1 VKTADFAK
9 AYPEHF
15 FQGGIQEHNTATV
28 AGAMSTRGIL
38 TFFADFGVFGI
49 DEVYNQQ
56 RINDINYTNLKTV
69 ITHVGL
75 DVGPDGKTHQC
86 VDYIGLIR
94 SLYRAKVIVP
104 CDPNQTDRVIRYIS
118 ATQGNFFVATGRNRW
133 PVMYGKDEQPTFA
146 GDYIFH
152 YGKMDVLAEGTDG
165 AIVTYGGLVSKALAA
180 REKLA
185 EKGKIFAVI
194 NMPCVDETDEQT
206 LARLAG
212 LPLIVTYEDHNV
224 RTGIVPVIT
233 AGLLKAGFKGKLIS
247 LGATNY
253 GASGETDEVL
263 ASQGLD
269 MGTLVEKI
277 LNSKA

>member
-1 VKTADFAK
+1 
-9 AYPEHF
+9 
-15 FQGGIQEHNTATV
+15 
-28 AGAMSTRGIL
+28 MSISGIL

-56 RINDINYTNLKTV
+56 RINDINNTNLKTV

-118 ATQGNFFVATGRNRW
+118 SAKGNFFVATGRNRW
-133 PVMYGKDEQPTFA
+133 PVICKGEGQPYFA
-146 GDYIFH
+146 GDYSFR
-152 YGKMDVLAEGTDG
+152 YGKMDIIAEGSDG
-165 AIVTYGGLVSKALAA
+165 AIITYGGLVSKALTV

-185 EKGKIFAVI
+185 EKGKTFAVI
-194 NMPCVDETDEQT
+194 NMPCVDEEDEEAI
-206 LARLAG
+206 ARLAV
-212 LPLIVTYEDHNV
+212 LPLIATYEDHNV
-224 RTGIVPVIT
+224 STGIVPVI
-233 AGLLKAGFKGKLIS
+233 ASGLLKAGFKGKLLS
-247 LGATNY
+247 FGATAY
-253 GASGETDEVL
+253 GVSGETDEVL

-269 MGTLVEKI
+269 VETVVKKI
-277 LNSKA
+277 G